1 MPLRKISREAQA
13 SVFYHSLFDYPLK
26 EEELSKWAVG
36 RKFLS
41 LFPKKIKVVQKDG
54 FYFIPKGKFGVSW
67 RQKREKFSERKIK
80 IAKKAA
86 SLISFL
92 PTVKLAALTGSLA
105 MRNADIDSDIDLMI
119 VTKSGFLWTT
129 RLFVY
134 FLLFVFGVSFRK
146 FGEGDTKDKLCLNIW
161 LDERGLVWPKKNI
174 FTAHEVLQIVP
185 LLNRNL
191 TYEQFLSANL
201 WAFDYWPNAADKR
214 KLKGTAFL
222 KLKIDFF
229 SYIWLPFELLAFV
242 LQKLYMQGKI
252 GRETVS
258 LDGAI
263 FHPIDLSDKI
273 LQKLHT

>member
-1 MPLRKISREAQA
+1 MKKLLPEEKA
-13 SVFYHSLFDYPLK
+13 SIFYHSFFDYPLT
-26 EEELSKWAVG
+26 EEDLLKWAVG

-41 LFPKKIKVVQKDG
+41 LFPKKINVIQKDG
-54 FYFIPKGKFGVSW
+54 FYFLPEEKSSISW

-86 SLISFL
+86 SLISLL
-92 PTVKLAALTGSLA
+92 PTVKLVAITGSLA

-129 RLFVY
+129 RIFVY
-134 FLLFVFGVSFRK
+134 LFLFAFGFPFRR
-146 FGEGDTKDKLCLNIW
+146 FGSREVKDKLCLNIW
-161 LDERGLVWPKKNI
+161 LDEGKLVWHKKNI

-185 LLNRNL
+185 LLNRNF

-214 KLKGTAFL
+214 KLKWTAFL

-229 SYIWLPFELLAFV
+229 SYIWAPFELLAFL
-242 LQKLYMQGKI
+242 LQRLYMLGKI

-258 LDGAI
+258 LDRAI
-263 FHPIDLSDKI
+263 FHPIDLSDRI